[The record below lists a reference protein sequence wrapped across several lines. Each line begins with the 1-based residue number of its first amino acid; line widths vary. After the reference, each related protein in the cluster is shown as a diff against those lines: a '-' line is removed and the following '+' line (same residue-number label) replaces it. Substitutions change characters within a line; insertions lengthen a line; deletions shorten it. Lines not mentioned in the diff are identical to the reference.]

1 MPQRGVA
8 FSATYE
14 AVDRSTGAYVTGD
27 VANHTILFA
36 LDGIETSP
44 ANAPIELSRGEY
56 AITLTAGEMTAAS
69 ITVYGASSTSNVL
82 IIPTR
87 LSTDLPVIPESTP
100 PNAQSVVL
108 GGTFSFPF
116 FTRNS
121 QQALVDADSTP
132 TLTVYRNYTSTML
145 TATLGHQGTGQY
157 NSSLVLGSPWV
168 DGDTG
173 YVLVAATVSGLP
185 LDQSFFFEVETT
197 DAPGYSGT
205 AQDGSPATITLASS
219 ASSQDNIY
227 VGQLIVTN
235 LGLLSQEVRTIIAY
249 VGSTKVATVG
259 SAWTNSPTNST
270 QYAMPGI
277 NPVNQVT
284 VNATSVNV
292 IVTPS

>member
-36 LDGIETSP
+36 LDGVEASP
-44 ANAPIELSRGEY
+44 TNAPTELSRGEY

-100 PNAQSVVL
+100 PNAQSIVP

-132 TLTVYRNYTSTML
+132 TLTIYRNYASTML
-145 TATLGHQGTGQY
+145 TATLGHQGAGQY
-157 NSSLVLGSPWV
+157 SSSLVLGSPWV

-185 LDQSFFFEVETT
+185 LDQSFFFEVKI
-197 DAPGYSGT
+197 PVV
-205 AQDGSPATITLASS
+205 ATIIT
-219 ASSQDNIY
+219 
-227 VGQLIVTN
+227 VTQAPRIN
-235 LGLLSQEVRTIIAY
+235 V
-249 VGSTKVATVG
+249 
-259 SAWTNSPTNST
+259 T
-270 QYAMPGI
+270 Q
-277 NPVNQVT
+277 
-284 VNATSVNV
+284 
-292 IVTPS
+292 